1 MALTRLDNLISSKT
15 GKYLYVSPD
24 DFNAT
29 DEINNR
35 GNSPI
40 RPFRSIQRAFLEIS
54 RFSYQPGPD
63 NDRFDQFTVMVMP
76 GKHYVDNRPG
86 LATAEGIDEFA
97 FDQALNQWIDNSN
110 LDIGDPNNCLYK
122 FNNTE
127 GGAIIPRGSSI
138 IGYDLRRTSVH
149 PLFVPDPADR
159 LESRSA
165 IFNVTGGCYFWQFT
179 IRDGDLEP
187 ASPLYDNTDGIG
199 KVYYQNGDW
208 TAKAVPNFS
217 HHKLTVFE
225 YADKEELGLYYQK
238 VAKAFS
244 QYQPTIDDPGEF
256 GDRIQET
263 RIVGPLS
270 DIRSVETIKLTD
282 SSPAGTINV
291 EVTSK
296 VNHGYFK
303 NQFVAIENNGLDE
316 QLNGVF
322 TISEID
328 LVDQRKF
335 SYNIPGTVAALGT
348 SASLISGTTY
358 TTSNGLDSNAVV
370 KAEVDSVESASPYV
384 FNCSIRSTWGI
395 CGIWANGLK
404 ATGFKSMVIAQ
415 YTGVSL
421 QKDDRAFIRYDE
433 FTNTFNQA
441 SLADAFAT
449 VPYHTKGDAY
459 WKDDW
464 RNFHVRASDDAFIQ
478 CVSIFAVGFAD
489 HFLMESGG
497 DMSITNSNS
506 NFGNTSL
513 HAIGHKG
520 FAFTQ
525 DKGGYITDI
534 VPPQVV
540 DTTTGNIK
548 KNAYYTI
555 DIPATKNLN
564 SASDQTKIYL
574 GDDEAF
580 NPETRVA
587 ASIDGFRI
595 GARSDEKLYVKLI
608 PRSAGSS
615 NIFQSTL
622 SPNGF
627 KKFNATAT
635 ILNPT
640 GITINNKDLDAADLI
655 EANKE
660 FIAYEAYGYITNKYP
675 YLLDR
680 EGIDIV
686 KCRRDIGYL
695 LDATIQD
702 LRLGGNINTI
712 QAGESYYVGNN
723 LSYITSELTE
733 TLEGY
738 DYARDLAIAS
748 IRNFTYLRTGAE
760 TTAGTAIVDVGDTSG
775 LVQGM
780 TVADYDPTQF
790 TDNKLNAGATRPA
803 SPVIPDNTYVK
814 SVISSTEIELGQKA
828 TFSSKKVISD
838 RNGDARN
845 LLLSN
850 KLFIAAEAFDRM
862 VLDFP
867 SYTSPTGYGPQDC
880 RDDLVDIVE
889 AIAENTA
896 YGGNDEV
903 WDAAYHYDSGAVQYI
918 SQKKEETIRAIE
930 YARDMSVQIM
940 RNEKSFIFGSHGLTQ
955 TYDNTVTYEP
965 PEVVND
971 RNGDARNLILA
982 NKNLIAAES
991 VERMLVRSSTAEY
1004 TPTDA
1009 EYDPATGD
1017 LTLDI
1022 QSHGLTAASAITA
1035 SDASYNPETGWLT
1048 ITSNGHGLAAGSKVK
1063 IEDESLTLTCSMDGD
1078 ASTHV
1083 YPRSSDPISN
1093 KWVEV
1098 AEADTNTFSIDVGKS
1113 LLIGHDVTAAAY
1125 VPATGLLTA
1134 TIPGHQLSEG
1144 QNVRIEDGAFTFTC
1158 AQDNYGTQHVY
1169 PRSTDP
1175 AYQSS
1180 VKIVSDGSKHTV
1192 TGAGY
1197 NPDKGT
1203 MEFTLTNHG
1212 FENGD
1217 KIRIDDN
1224 ALVFTCAMDN
1234 NATEHSYPRK
1244 SDPISG
1250 KWVTITNK
1258 TNNTFEAH
1266 VGTTGAVTYDLTNA
1280 VYDPA
1285 SGELTVSVGGNH
1297 DIDVG
1302 ENIRF
1307 ADNALTFTCGMDGN
1321 SSNHT
1326 YPRTTDPA
1334 YNTGLEVIG
1343 VGGNYDISNANYNP
1357 STGVLEFTVANHG
1370 LTNGELIKIA
1380 NNSLT
1385 FTCGMDS
1392 NASEHKY
1399 PRATDPYSGDWLSV
1413 YDVAQNSF
1421 KVQIA
1426 DAGSN
1431 VEFTPTGA
1439 AYDPATGDLELT
1451 VGAHN
1456 LSVGDGIVMDDGA
1469 VSFTCTM
1476 DNNQVAQSYPRANLD
1491 KASGRSLPITSV
1503 DTGKFTI
1510 NVGTAGTNKDF
1521 TPTGATYNQ
1530 NNGEMVLTVG
1540 QHGLRVGTDIT
1551 LKDNSLTFTC
1561 DKDGGATQ
1569 HSYPRPGTDP
1579 YAGKSIAITAVGSS
1593 QHTATNVAYTP
1604 STGVMVVTV
1613 PSHGFSPG
1621 DYIQVADNS
1630 ITLTCELDGNVSQKT
1645 YPRTNFDSLSNRWV
1659 PILSASTD
1667 TLTINVGSS
1676 TDNSVHTFVSASA
1689 NGILKQ
1695 DGTLTINVG
1704 FDADPANRY
1713 AHTFVSA
1720 LTDAVEYK
1728 PQSAHTFVSA
1738 LTNSVKHLPQSAHT
1752 FKRATNYAISKRGG
1766 DITVNVGKS
1775 PIVEFTPTNA
1785 TYDPN
1790 TGLMELTIGSHSLT
1804 AGTSVKVDPNSLKF
1818 TCEMDGNYSV
1828 KSYPRATDPVN
1839 DTSIE
1844 ITAASAT
1851 TITINVGQSPIVS
1864 HNVDDGSYNPA
1875 TGEMTLKIGNHSLT
1889 VGESI
1894 KIDDAGVTF
1903 SCTYGNVP
1911 HTFITGAAGGVTADG
1926 STALTAASGTT
1937 YDPITGELV
1946 LEVGAHALNAASTHT
1961 VTDATYN
1968 AATGTMLVTIANH
1981 GFSNGDRVKFAEGS
1995 ISLNCAMDGN
2005 VSTKTYPRKSDPTF
2019 GKWLQISN
2027 VTTDSFSVDVGSSP
2041 LIQHTPTGA
2050 NYNPTTGIMELTIGA
2065 HSLTVGTAVKIAD
2078 NSLTFTCAE
2087 DNHQTTHTYPRTTD
2101 PFSDKSFAITDVTA
2115 TTISVQV
2122 LSTIPST
2129 NVTAHLFVS
2138 ATADCVTS
2146 GGNYA
2151 HTFVSATASGLKKA
2165 NSTITFDQDALT
2177 FTCDADNNATQHT
2190 YPRAG
2195 DPFRNETLGLD
2206 SVTGTTM
2213 TVFVGFSTGSQS
2225 AKSYPRSATETH
2237 TAAAG
2242 TTYDPTTGILSVTTA
2257 AHNIKNGDYVQFA
2270 TGAFTFTCMEDN
2282 NSTNHTYPRVTDPVS
2297 SKWLKVSNVTGTTF
2311 DVQVLDVIPSTNVT
2325 AHTFITGSN
2334 NGITSKVDRSYDQA
2348 IEITGVTADTITVNV
2363 GPSSKT
2369 TDVHTF
2375 VSALAGAVKSGG
2387 GYVHTFKSADAGALK
2402 TGGNYLH
2409 QFVSATSGALI
2420 SGGNYAHIFVSAVA
2434 NGLTRYDGTVTFDV
2448 GTSSNT
2454 TAHQFV
2460 SAIPNAITTGGNYA
2474 HTFISSNPNGIK
2486 KANDRIRIDYG
2497 ALNFTC
2503 DMDGHNSQH
2512 AYPRISDP
2520 AYQEDLPVLAAS
2532 TNQFTVNIGTT
2543 GQGNLDVSDATYN
2556 PSTGDMTVTVGS
2568 HDLEPGQD
2576 VRIIGNSIKFSCNAD
2591 NNATDHAY
2599 PRPTDPAGTSSLP
2612 VKSVGS
2618 SYHSST
2624 DASYNPSTGDL
2635 VLTVANH
2642 GFTNGDRIKI
2652 ADGSLTF
2659 TCDMD
2664 NHATEHAYPRLK
2676 DPSNGKWLVIS
2687 DATTNTFKVN
2697 VGQAGASQTYTPTAA
2712 TYTAATG
2719 QLVLTIPNHNIP
2731 VGKNITIAQDSL
2743 KFRCAMGGTSD
2754 IKTYPRSSDPIYSTG
2769 TIVTAA
2775 DATTVTVNVGA
2786 SPLVSHTPTDASF
2799 DPANGLMT
2807 LTIGSH
2813 NLTVGESV
2821 KIADAG
2827 VTFTCGQDNNATNHA
2842 YPRTTIESHTAT
2854 MAAYDPDTGIITVTV
2869 AGHGMR
2875 DGDWVKLAD
2884 DSLTFTCAQDS
2895 HATNHTYPR
2904 ASDPISN
2911 KWVKISNTQTNT
2923 FDIQVLDS
2931 APSTNTTDHT
2941 FVSAVAG
2948 GITQKKDKSYDSPVD
2963 ITAVTATTITLDVGK
2978 SSNTTVHAF
2987 VSATADAI
2995 TSGGNYGHTFVSA
3008 DYGAV
3013 TADITENVFTPT
3025 GANYD
3030 PATGDLTLTIGSHSL
3045 AVGDGITID
3054 DNSLTFKC
3062 QMDEEQS
3069 NKLYPRPAS
3078 KGLTA
3083 TTGTTYNPTTGIV
3096 SITTTANHGLKTGD
3110 FVKIA
3115 DGALTFSCGF
3125 NGATGTAAEKS
3136 YPRPSDP
3143 VSGTWIKVTET
3154 GVDSFEFQ
3162 CLEALPS
3169 TNTDTHAFI
3178 SGVADGITRQTA
3190 SDRVS
3195 GRSVDIIA
3203 RTANTITVNVGN
3215 AGDNQTWTPSAA
3227 DYNSTTGDLILTI
3240 GQHGLREGAGIIL
3253 KDNSLTFT
3261 CSKDNHTSN
3270 HSYPRPGIDPYAG
3283 EKSITIN
3290 SVGASMH
3297 SVSGAEYTPE
3307 TGVLKLTVNN
3317 HGFSNG
3323 DYIKLDDESLTL
3335 TCDLDGNVNQKKY
3348 PRAGFD
3354 PVSSRWLKIAEK
3366 TTNTFEVNV
3375 GISQDKSVHSFVSA
3389 VANGLHR
3396 QNGTVTVNIGASQ
3409 LTNYTPT
3416 AASYNAITGDMT
3428 LTIGVHDLQNG
3439 EKIKIAPD
3447 SLTFQ
3452 CAKDA
3457 NATNHTYPRVTDPAY
3472 NSDIEIKDATTTT
3485 ITVNVGAA
3493 AANDQYDHTFV
3504 NATANAIIYNQ
3515 RYTHTFVN
3523 SVANA
3528 VHFEP
3533 ASPHTFVSATANSIR
3548 HYPTANHTFVRSVAG
3563 NVQKETGT
3571 FTVNVG
3577 VATLSNQY
3585 PHQFKSA
3592 SAGAIQ
3598 TGGSYFHKFVSA
3610 VNNSIHKVF
3619 TVAGNQQYHNQ
3630 DCIDDVVDLLEAV
3643 ADNIAYGGN
3652 DKTWDA
3658 AYSYKTG
3665 AHVAGEE
3672 DETNYVFE
3680 QAREM
3685 AAQALRNQKI
3695 LVTGHHGLP
3704 QVFDKSITF
3713 NEVNPAP
3720 SNKFADARNLVVA
3733 NKLLIADEAY
3743 ERMLVQ
3749 HPGFVPPTGNQQDC
3763 KDDIVDFVEEVSYN
3777 LAYGGN
3783 DRVWEMTDLYVQGM
3797 VQEVAGEEAQTTQAL
3812 NHARDLMIQIA
3823 RNENIVT
3830 LGSHGRTQVRDT
3842 TITGEVAPHVSS
3854 RHADAKNLILAN
3866 VEFAAEVALGRM
3878 IAQFPSYS
3886 WQAGYSSTDCL
3897 DDLKDV
3903 VKVVAHNTGYGGNHR
3918 VWDAAN
3924 LYVAGAHA
3932 AGSESETIF
3941 AFNAVRDI
3949 IKEIATNVEV
3959 TVGGHTSLTQTRDLT
3974 ITNGVINGDCNV
3986 VLSAIDTLVAILTGT
4001 ISDSTS
4007 LQGITRTDSVGP
4019 CEDMRS
4025 AVGVLTKIVT
4035 DAITDPSTLSGKK
4048 HTVTTSTY
4056 DPTTGWLTLDIGAH
4070 SYTNGTSVHIV
4081 DNSLTFT
4088 CERDNNATNHT
4099 YPRSTDP
4106 ASNNDP
4112 TITGTT
4118 ATTITVN
4125 VGISSDISTHTFVS
4139 ASEKIVIGGVTR
4151 TPSVGSCEDVRST
4164 LNSLFKIVI
4173 DTVETPT
4180 SLDGV
4185 TRTISNGACQ
4195 QVASTI
4201 TTLYQIITGTIN
4213 SASYLDS
4220 VERNPVPLGLEF
4232 GPSINANATS
4242 TNSYLHFEFADAVY
4256 TTLTRT
4262 VDNTITQNTT
4272 YPQCVDQ
4279 ANAIRQYFA
4288 NISTIIQTGLG
4299 SVPRS
4304 QPSQLTTSLSSR
4316 ATVFTLTQGVGAN
4329 PHDLETGTPIRLVPR
4344 PRYDTQTNSYV
4355 DVDKRFVRLPNGF
4368 ATNQEYYVIAPA
4380 RNTQPENY
4388 SANAVFN
4395 GSDQTKIMLA
4405 SSKENAAA
4413 GIYLHSSEVEDIHPD
4428 IEIDIYQFV
4437 LDDNYDLHQ
4446 YGCVLDG
4453 VSNTNIRTDVPHIFD
4468 VPFSNIT
4475 GHTVFFRERE
4485 GGSLPLVGAAY
4496 ASDTTVA
4503 DSQGRLLGNRYF
4515 FARYQTEKVFTIHKT
4530 KSDAEQGVNPI
4541 TYQPGTYDFNVFANK
4556 RQSPMRFDPTFVNP
4570 NTNPVIYGKWYLQ
4583 VENSNGTDQII
4594 KRLREYADGIDKTN
4608 DSWFERI
4615 KDERPANDRLY
4626 RLRYVIPQYLQSVRD
4641 PLNGFT
4647 IKTRTDETRRI
4658 VPQKISLKPVSG
4670 GTTKARFSN
4679 PVQSN
4684 EYIGYTKQEFISNS
4698 LNDEIAYDPY
4708 KKDVVGNTQF
4718 KKVITTQNYISMTIQ
4733 SGRYVQTGGLT
4744 DYLELTVFEHGVTNP
4759 ALLNTKFNTIKITA
4773 PQGGSFTANKTQSV
4787 EGNKVE
4793 WAGNSS
4799 GYGYLHAIMNVPGTT
4814 TWHMILKDVVG
4825 KIDYDAIDNTRFSQ
4839 GTAFADLLADAD
4851 MGKSLVLKDLI
4862 KKEYPEFYYRQ
4873 NGAGVYTITPG
4884 DIIEDDAS
4892 IQYYVES
4899 VEDVGQIDDT
4909 FYVFN
4914 TQEIQKRIYG
4924 QQDGIYYLTAV
4935 RGNISPLPQGA
4946 GNLGNFRNFKFSQ
4959 PISSL
4964 YPLNYKNDPLW
4975 YQQLDAT
4982 LVDPPQTYS
4991 AADNYVHGL
5000 VRVNDFKGS
5009 LTQESVI
5016 DLVKNNAFGDNT
5028 YTQVSSS
5035 IDNRIKAQKGNA
5047 ASGSEDRL
5055 IPISGDSTVVADQ
5068 RYYVEL
5074 RRPSIARAG
5083 NHTFEYLGF
5092 GPGNYSTGLPQRQEV
5107 VLTEIQDFYAQSKKQ
5122 DGGLVFYT
5130 GLNSNGDLYIGNR
5143 KIDAITGEE
5152 VFLESATLVDSD
5164 DDDESLGNLVTTFDT
5179 PVTFNEYITV
5189 NGGEA
5194 QDKRSTFNSPVLI
5207 NVLGTVRNNPALVI
5221 SSFVDP
5227 AIDDGS
5233 LDRSAFVRNVETG
5246 GDVVIARNKISAAI
5260 FQFNSRRDGQGY
5272 KILTHITGAT
5282 PSNITPDQTGA
5293 FNVSQ
5298 IVSYGNAG
5306 APDSGDML
5314 LKGGSIGKSGSL
5326 GWIYSN
5332 YYTTIG
5338 NAVPESLAF
5347 NNTNVITLTW
5357 ATLTNQQLGI
5367 TSASELRFSGFSD
5380 PDFNGTWQ
5388 VISNG
5393 FNPAANTLQ
5402 FAIGAT
5408 KNTVNN
5414 QNPRMWSDEVVANAN
5429 ITIEYSNSNWKE
5441 WGVIGAEAIRTETDA
5456 IGDYKLGINTVG
5468 RSDKASYSE
5477 NFVDAKTNPRAN
5489 LDVVGTAFISGKKIT
5504 DYASHATDA
5513 TRTYQDRT
5521 DAFMVGGDSSSP
5533 TDESTFRV
5541 STANGGRVGVNVT
5554 DAELDRAL
5562 VVDGE
5567 SRFTGDARF
5576 EEDIEINGGGGANTA
5591 QIRTSITTGK
5601 VQFFPNA
5608 GGTPFT
5614 GEVEIAPLGTT
5625 IKIADATPSD
5635 QFIKIGNFSFHS
5647 NIDIGFTPTMST
5659 NISKVQIGGAYENNE
5674 SLSYTLIGTKSF
5686 KTKGDFQLGTVR
5698 GLLDTVKLTSTA
5710 GTVEFFAGNSATS
5723 KLDFA
5728 TNASDI
5734 TIAGKGGKTTV
5745 RNNLVV
5751 DSTARFN
5758 SDITLCGGF
5767 ASYSFTAYRAQ
5778 QGSTAFA
5785 HASGDLGNNIFN
5797 SNVDLIE
5804 VKRLVNTDEN
5814 YNAID
5819 TAGTGDWGGSV
5830 FQNPITQIAGTVE
5843 PLTLTGLSGDQYYL
5857 PLKNRPYDSNGV
5869 QYISEQDILLID
5881 TDDSGGT
5888 KHPEFVK
5895 VISLPRINVAPY
5907 WIVVERLPF
5916 GTFTATRSDH
5926 SDTTAIYKC
5935 TVQYNATW
5943 TTTTI
5948 DDAGTE
5954 DNVYLAQFGGNIELG
5969 DYIIIDRKDTTNPAN
5984 GIFDQGEV
5992 FKVKTLLS
6000 QVAKKLSIKNG
6011 CDTAQEETVFE
6022 VDSTTGDIV
6031 AGSGGTTIIKGTFNL
6046 QGSCSTPY
6054 TNSTTNKK
6062 LSITNGSAIKTF
6074 EVDTCTGDTTIGNH
6088 HGTVFMLAEQY
6099 GTSPAAYTKGVDE
6112 VHVYRHNPMSEI
6124 SGGPLST
6131 LAAAVVT
6138 ATSNIEIQ
6146 GNLTSFTKGDL
6157 VALYTAASIEII
6169 QITDDP
6175 YTGTGGELIL
6185 PTASNAEYS
6194 NGGRGMEGTSAQAFS
6209 IGTNLVKLDKYDR
6222 TTTLLHDVPALQA
6235 DRATALKARDP
6246 NTSDIRLEISLADA
6260 DLIAPKLDYVT
6271 LVRIGSEFFLPDSVD
6286 GTLDAFYAIKMPKQI
6301 REPNVIGTTP
6311 VKLFGGGST
6320 TINQDLEVISGAVR
6334 MYGSD
6339 GKTLVMSIAND
6350 DGHSGDGSLE
6360 DPKTDTAGLTLKGAA
6375 AFYGDL
6381 KIYYDNCQMHG
6392 VCSTETSF
6400 RVTNREGN
6408 VLMGETF
6415 YQAGKVLSVESA
6427 IDPIFHIDNL
6437 GAAGAGGTEGP
6448 KDFKIYQNN
6457 AIDSFGIEKYWTAG
6471 GGRRHTYVAFDP
6483 GTGIGQQQ
6491 DNALQVN
6498 QNYMINAASGAN
6510 MVLYLPDNAQTGDM
6524 IRFIE
6529 LSGNLTY
6536 NTSLILRA
6544 KKANNVSVAIQ
6555 GDTTGSRIAS
6565 GSGQTLS
6572 TAWDSGELI
6581 IQTRNASFGLVYAG
6595 TVDVEGSA
6603 SAQTIPPALRGWWLI
6618 EL

>member
-86 LATAEGIDEFA
+86 LATADGIDAFQ
-97 FDQALNQWIDNSN
+97 FDQALNEWIDNSN

-159 LESRSA
+159 LEPRSA

-348 SASLISGTTY
+348 STSLISGTTY

-433 FTNTFNQA
+433 YSNTFNQA

-520 FAFTQ
+520 FAFAQ

-574 GDDEAF
+574 GDDEGY

-615 NIFQSTL
+615 NIFSATL

-627 KKFNATAT
+627 KKFNATAS

-660 FIAYEAYGYITNKYP
+660 FIAYEAYGFITNKYP
-675 YLLDR
+675 YLLDK
-680 EGIDIV
+680 EGITIT

-695 LDATIQD
+695 LDAAIQD

-712 QAGESYYVGNN
+712 QAAESYYVGNN
-723 LSYITSELTE
+723 LSYITGELTE

-738 DYARDLAIAS
+738 NYAKDLAIAS
-748 IRNFTYLRTGAE
+748 IRNWTYLRTGGE
-760 TTAGTAIVDVGDTSG
+760 TTAGSAIVDIGDTSG
-775 LVQGM
+775 VVQGM
-780 TVADYDPTQF
+780 TIADYDPSQF
-790 TDNKLNAGATRPA
+790 TDNKLNVGATRPA
-803 SPVIPDNTYVK
+803 SPVIPDNTFVK
-814 SVISSTEIELGQKA
+814 RVVSSTEIELGQKA
-828 TFSSKKVISD
+828 TFSTKKVLSD

-867 SYTSPTGYGPQDC
+867 TYTSPTGYGPQDC

-930 YARDMSVQIM
+930 YARDMSIQIM

-982 NKNLIAAES
+982 NKQLIAAES
-991 VERMLVRSSTAEY
+991 VERMLIRSSTAEY

-1022 QSHGLTAASAITA
+1022 ASHGLLGPTSITA
-1035 SDASYNPETGWLT
+1035 SDATYNPETGWLT
-1048 ITSNGHGLAAGSKVK
+1048 VTSNSHGLAAGSKIK
-1063 IEDESLTLTCSMDGD
+1063 IEDDSLTLTCSMDGN
-1078 ASTHV
+1078 ATTHS
-1083 YPRSSDPISN
+1083 YPRSTDPISD
-1093 KWVEV
+1093 KWIDVV
-1098 AEADTNTFSIDVGKS
+1098 EADTNTFSVDVGKS
-1113 LLIGHDVTAAAY
+1113 LLIGHDVTGATFA
-1125 VPATGLLTA
+1125 PASGLLTV
-1134 TIPGHQLSEG
+1134 TIPDHNLREG
-1144 QNVRIEDGAFTFTC
+1144 QNVRVSDSAFTFTC
-1158 AQDNYGTQHVY
+1158 AQDNHATQHVY

-1203 MEFTLTNHG
+1203 IEFTLASHG
-1212 FENGD
+1212 FSDGD
-1217 KIRIDDN
+1217 KIRLDDDS
-1224 ALVFTCAMDN
+1224 LVFTCAMDS

-1250 KWVTITNK
+1250 KWITITN
-1258 TNNTFEAH
+1258 TSTNTFEAH
-1266 VGTTGAVTYDLTNA
+1266 VGTTPSVAYDLTNA
-1280 VYDPA
+1280 NYDPV
-1285 SGELTVSVGGNH
+1285 SGQLTVSIDGNH

-1302 ENIRF
+1302 ESIRF
-1307 ADNALTFTCGMDGN
+1307 ADDSLTFTCGMDGN
-1321 SSNHT
+1321 GSNKT
-1326 YPRTTDPA
+1326 YPRTSDPA

-1343 VGGNYDISNANYNP
+1343 VGGDFDISNVNYNP
-1357 STGVLEFTVANHG
+1357 STGVLDITVPNHG
-1370 LTNGELIKIA
+1370 LSNGELIKIA
-1380 NNSLT
+1380 KESLT
-1385 FTCGMDS
+1385 FTCGMDN
-1392 NASEHKY
+1392 NATEHVY
-1399 PRATDPYSGDWLSV
+1399 PRATDPYFGDWLSV
-1413 YDVAQNSF
+1413 YDVATNSF

-1426 DAGSN
+1426 DAGPN
-1431 VEFTPTGA
+1431 VEFSPTDA
-1439 AYDPATGDLELT
+1439 SYNPATGDLELT

-1456 LSVGDGIVMDDGA
+1456 MSVGDGIVMDDGA
-1469 VSFTCTM
+1469 LSFTCTM
-1476 DNNQVAQSYPRANLD
+1476 DGNQVAQSYPRANLD
-1491 KASGRSLPITSV
+1491 KASGRSLPITAV

-1510 NVGTAGTNKDF
+1510 NVGSAGVNKDF
-1521 TPTGATYNQ
+1521 TPTNAIYNE
-1530 NNGEMVLTVG
+1530 NNGDMVLTLG
-1540 QHGLRVGTDIT
+1540 QHGLRVGTDIV

-1579 YAGKSIAITAVGSS
+1579 YAGKSIAVTAVGST
-1593 QHTATNVAYTP
+1593 QHTATDIAYTP
-1604 STGVMVVTV
+1604 SSGVMVVTV
-1613 PSHGFSPG
+1613 ASHGFSPG

-1659 PILSASTD
+1659 EILSATTD
-1667 TLTINVGSS
+1667 TFTINVGSS

-1752 FKRATNYAISKRGG
+1752 FKRAKNYAISKRGG

-1775 PIVEFTPTNA
+1775 PIVEFTPTGAN
-1785 TYDPN
+1785 YDPN

-1804 AGTSVKVDPNSLKF
+1804 AGTSIKLKP
-1818 TCEMDGNYSV
+1818 D
-1828 KSYPRATDPVN
+1828 
-1839 DTSIE
+1839 
-1844 ITAASAT
+1844 
-1851 TITINVGQSPIVS
+1851 
-1864 HNVDDGSYNPA
+1864 
-1875 TGEMTLKIGNHSLT
+1875 
-1889 VGESI
+1889 
-1894 KIDDAGVTF
+1894 
-1903 SCTYGNVP
+1903 
-1911 HTFITGAAGGVTADG
+1911 
-1926 STALTAASGTT
+1926 
-1937 YDPITGELV
+1937 
-1946 LEVGAHALNAASTHT
+1946 
-1961 VTDATYN
+1961 
-1968 AATGTMLVTIANH
+1968 
-1981 GFSNGDRVKFAEGS
+1981 
-1995 ISLNCAMDGN
+1995 
-2005 VSTKTYPRKSDPTF
+2005 
-2019 GKWLQISN
+2019 
-2027 VTTDSFSVDVGSSP
+2027 
-2041 LIQHTPTGA
+2041 
-2050 NYNPTTGIMELTIGA
+2050 
-2065 HSLTVGTAVKIAD
+2065 
-2078 NSLTFTCAE
+2078 SLTFTCAE
-2087 DNHQTTHTYPRTTD
+2087 DGNATQHTYPRSTD
-2101 PFSDKSFAITDVTA
+2101 PFYDTAIEITAATA
-2115 TTISVQV
+2115 TTITVQV
-2122 LSTIPST
+2122 LASQPST
-2129 NVTAHLFVS
+2129 N
-2138 ATADCVTS
+2138 AT
-2146 GGNYA
+2146 A
-2151 HTFVSATASGLKKA
+2151 HTFVSATA
-2165 NSTITFDQDALT
+2165 
-2177 FTCDADNNATQHT
+2177 
-2190 YPRAG
+2190 
-2195 DPFRNETLGLD
+2195 
-2206 SVTGTTM
+2206 
-2213 TVFVGFSTGSQS
+2213 
-2225 AKSYPRSATETH
+2225 
-2237 TAAAG
+2237 
-2242 TTYDPTTGILSVTTA
+2242 
-2257 AHNIKNGDYVQFA
+2257 
-2270 TGAFTFTCMEDN
+2270 
-2282 NSTNHTYPRVTDPVS
+2282 
-2297 SKWLKVSNVTGTTF
+2297 
-2311 DVQVLDVIPSTNVT
+2311 
-2325 AHTFITGSN
+2325 
-2334 NGITSKVDRSYDQA
+2334 
-2348 IEITGVTADTITVNV
+2348 
-2363 GPSSKT
+2363 
-2369 TDVHTF
+2369 
-2375 VSALAGAVKSGG
+2375 GAVE
-2387 GYVHTFKSADAGALK
+2387 

-2409 QFVSATSGALI
+2409 TFVSATAGALI
-2420 SGGNYAHIFVSAVA
+2420 TGGNYAHIFVSAVTD
-2434 NGLTRYDGTVTFDV
+2434 GLTRYNDTVTLDV

-2454 TAHQFV
+2454 TAHTFI
-2460 SAIPNAITTGGNYA
+2460 SAIPDAITTGGNYT
-2474 HTFISSNPNGIK
+2474 HSFIDANPNGIK
-2486 KANDRIRIDYG
+2486 KANDRVRIDYG
-2497 ALNFTC
+2497 ALTFTC
-2503 DMDGHNSQH
+2503 DMDNHGSPH
-2512 AYPRISDP
+2512 AYPRVSDP
-2520 AYQEDLPVLAAS
+2520 AYQEDLPVLASS
-2532 TNQFTVNIGTT
+2532 TNQITVNIGKTS
-2543 GQGNLDVSDATYN
+2543 QGNLDVRDADYN
-2556 PSTGDMTVTVGS
+2556 PATGDLVLTVGQ
-2568 HDLEPGQD
+2568 HHLEPGQD
-2576 VRIIGNSIKFSCNAD
+2576 VKIIGNSIKFTCNKD
-2591 NNATDHAY
+2591 NNATEHAY
-2599 PRPTDPAGTSSLP
+2599 PRPTDPAGTSSLV
-2612 VKSVGS
+2612 VKDVGS
-2618 SYHSST
+2618 TYHSST
-2624 DASYNPSTGDL
+2624 DASYDPATGDL
-2635 VLTVANH
+2635 TLVVANH
-2642 GFTNGDRIKI
+2642 GFADGDRIKI

-2664 NHATEHAYPRLK
+2664 NNATEHAYPRLK
-2676 DPSNGKWLVIS
+2676 DPSNGKWLYVDVLTS
-2687 DATTNTFKVN
+2687 DTIKVN
-2697 VGQAGASQTYTPTAA
+2697 VGQAGASQSYTPTGVD
-2712 TYTAATG
+2712 YQPATG
-2719 QLVLTIPNHNIP
+2719 NLILTIPNHNIP
-2731 VGKNITIAQDSL
+2731 VGKNITIAKNSL
-2743 KFRCAMGGTSD
+2743 KLRCTMGDTSE
-2754 IKTYPRSSDPIYSTG
+2754 IKTYPRATDPIFDTG
-2769 TIVTAA
+2769 TGA
-2775 DATTVTVNVGA
+2775 TVTSVSGDEVVINVGA
-2786 SPLVSHTPTDASF
+2786 SPLVTHTPTGASY
-2799 DPANGLMT
+2799 DPLTGLMT
-2807 LTIGSH
+2807 LIIGSH
-2813 NLTVGESV
+2813 TLEVGESV
-2821 KIADAG
+2821 KLSDGA
-2827 VTFTCGQDNNATNHA
+2827 VTFTCAQDNNATNHA
-2842 YPRTTIESHTAT
+2842 YPRTTIDSHNISDASYNPT
-2854 MAAYDPDTGIITVTV
+2854 TGVLTLTDS
-2869 AGHGMR
+2869 GHGIKQ
-2875 DGDWVKLAD
+2875 GDWVKVAD
-2884 DSLTFTCAQDS
+2884 NSLTFTCAQDS
-2895 HATNHTYPR
+2895 NATNHTYPR
-2904 ASDPISN
+2904 SSDPISN
-2911 KWVKISNTQTNT
+2911 KWVKVLDVTTDT
-2923 FDIQVLDS
+2923 FDILVLDF
-2931 APSTNTTDHT
+2931 APSTNTTTHA
-2941 FVSAVAG
+2941 FVSATAG
-2948 GITQKKDKSYDSPVD
+2948 AVTQKRDKSYDSPVN
-2963 ITAVTATTITLDVGK
+2963 ITAVAADSITLDVGK
-2978 SSNTTVHAF
+2978 SSDTTVHAF
-2987 VSATADAI
+2987 VSALADSV
-2995 TSGGNYGHTFVSA
+2995 TSGGNYTHTFISA

-3013 TADITENVFTPT
+3013 IADITENKFTPT

-3030 PATGDLTLTIGSHSL
+3030 AASGDLTLTIGSHNL
-3045 AVGDGITID
+3045 AIGDGITID

-3069 NKLYPRPAS
+3069 NKVYPRP
-3078 KGLTA
+3078 
-3083 TTGTTYNPTTGIV
+3083 
-3096 SITTTANHGLKTGD
+3096 NHD
-3110 FVKIA
+3110 FV
-3115 DGALTFSCGF
+3115 S
-3125 NGATGTAAEKS
+3125 S
-3136 YPRPSDP
+3136 
-3143 VSGTWIKVTET
+3143 
-3154 GVDSFEFQ
+3154 
-3162 CLEALPS
+3162 
-3169 TNTDTHAFI
+3169 
-3178 SGVADGITRQTA
+3178 
-3190 SDRVS
+3190 
-3195 GRSVDIIA
+3195 RSVKILG
-3203 RTANTITVNVGN
+3203 RTSNTITVNVGG
-3215 AGDNQTWTPSAA
+3215 AGDNETWTPSAA
-3227 DYNSTTGDLILTI
+3227 DYNSTTGDMILTI
-3240 GQHGLREGAGIIL
+3240 GQHGLREGAGIVL

-3261 CSKDNHTSN
+3261 CSKDNNTSN
-3270 HSYPRPGIDPYAG
+3270 HSYPRPGIDPYSG
-3283 EKSITIN
+3283 DKSITITN
-3290 SVGASMH
+3290 VGATLH
-3297 SVSGAEYTPE
+3297 SAAGAGYIPE
-3307 TGVLKLTVNN
+3307 TGVLSVTVNN
-3317 HGFSNG
+3317 HGFTEG
-3323 DYIKLDDESLTL
+3323 DYIQIVDGSLVM
-3335 TCDLDGNVNQKKY
+3335 TCDLDGNVSSKTY
-3348 PRAGFD
+3348 PRQGFD
-3354 PVSSRWLKIAEK
+3354 YPSGRWLKIQNV
-3366 TTNTFEVNV
+3366 TTNAFDVNV
-3375 GISQDKSVHSFVSA
+3375 GISSDTTNHTFVSA
-3389 VANGLHR
+3389 VSNGIKR
-3396 QNGTVTVNIGASQ
+3396 QNGTITVNIGASPV
-3409 LTNYTPT
+3409 TNYTPT
-3416 AASYNAITGDMT
+3416 SASYNASSGD
-3428 LTIGVHDLQNG
+3428 LVLEIGVHDLQNG
-3439 EKIKIAPD
+3439 EKIRLATD
-3447 SLTFQ
+3447 SLTFT
-3452 CAKDA
+3452 CTKDS

-3472 NSDIEIKDATTTT
+3472 NTDLVIKDATTTT
-3485 ITVNVGAA
+3485 ITIDVGIGAIA
-3493 AANDQYDHTFV
+3493 DQYDHTFV
-3504 NATANAIIYNQ
+3504 SATTDAVIYDQ
-3515 RYTHTFVN
+3515 RYTHTFV
-3523 SVANA
+3523 SSTTNA

-3533 ASPHTFVSATANSIR
+3533 QSPHTFVSAVADSIK
-3548 HYPTANHTFVRSVAG
+3548 HYPTANHTFVRSSS
-3563 NVQKETGT
+3563 NNIEKESGT

-3577 VATLSNQY
+3577 ASAANDQY
-3585 PHQFKSA
+3585 PHLFTTA
-3592 SAGAIQ
+3592 SAGAVQ
-3598 TGGSYFHKFVSA
+3598 TGGAYFHKFVSA
-3610 VNNSIHKVF
+3610 VTDSVHKVF
-3619 TVAGNQQYHNQ
+3619 TIAGNQQYHNQ
-3630 DCIDDVVDLLEAV
+3630 DCIDDVVDLLEAIG
-3643 ADNIAYGGN
+3643 DNLAYGGN

-3672 DETNYVFE
+3672 TETNYVFE

-3685 AAQALRNQKI
+3685 SAQALRNQKI
-3695 LVTGHHGLP
+3695 LVTGDHGLH
-3704 QVFDKSITF
+3704 QVFDKSITYDEPTPPIDRF
-3713 NEVNPAP
+3713 G
-3720 SNKFADARNLVVA
+3720 DARNLVVA
-3733 NKLLIADEAY
+3733 NKLLIGDEAY
-3743 ERMLVQ
+3743 ARMLVQ
-3749 HPGFVPPTGNQQDC
+3749 HPGFVPPTGNPQDC
-3763 KDDIVDFVEEVSYN
+3763 KDDIIDFVEEVSYN

-3783 DRVWEMTDLYVQGM
+3783 DRVWEMTDLYVQGAH
-3797 VQEVAGEEAQTTQAL
+3797 VAGEETQTVEAL

-3823 RNENIVT
+3823 RNEDIVT
-3830 LGSHGRTQVRDT
+3830 LGSHGRTQVKDT
-3842 TITGEVAPHVSS
+3842 SITVNTAAHVSN
-3854 RHADAKNLILAN
+3854 RHADAKDLILAN
-3866 VEFAAEVALGRM
+3866 VDFAAEIALGRM
-3878 IAQFPSYS
+3878 IAQYPSYS
-3886 WQAGYSSTDCL
+3886 WQSGYSSADCL

-3932 AGSESETIF
+3932 AGSEAETAF

-3949 IKEIATNVEV
+3949 IKEVATNVDV
-3959 TVGGHTSLTQTRDLT
+3959 TVGGHTSLAQVKDTT
-3974 ITNGVINGDCNV
+3974 ITDGVSNGDCAV

-4001 ISDSTS
+4001 IANPAS
-4007 LQGITRTDSVGP
+4007 LQSVTRTDSNGP

-4035 DAITDPSTLSGKK
+4035 DALA
-4048 HTVTTSTY
+4048 
-4056 DPTTGWLTLDIGAH
+4056 DPTTLE
-4070 SYTNGTSVHIV
+4070 SVV
-4081 DNSLTFT
+4081 K
-4088 CERDNNATNHT
+4088 
-4099 YPRSTDP
+4099 
-4106 ASNNDP
+4106 
-4112 TITGTT
+4112 T
-4118 ATTITVN
+4118 A
-4125 VGISSDISTHTFVS
+4125 
-4139 ASEKIVIGGVTR
+4139 
-4151 TPSVGSCEDVRST
+4151 SVGSCEDVRST

-4173 DTVETPT
+4173 DTVQTPT
-4180 SLDGV
+4180 TLDSV

-4195 QVASTI
+4195 EVASTI

-4213 SASYLDS
+4213 STSYLDS
-4220 VERNPVPLGLEF
+4220 IERNPVPLGLEF

-4242 TNSYLHFEFADAVY
+4242 TNSYLYFDFVVGVY
-4256 TTLTRT
+4256 TDLTRT
-4262 VDNTITQNTT
+4262 VDDTITQHTT

-4279 ANAIRQYFA
+4279 ANAIRQYFS
-4288 NISTIIQTGLG
+4288 NITTVIQTGLG
-4299 SVPRS
+4299 SVPR
-4304 QPSQLTTSLSSR
+4304 QEPSQLSTALSSR
-4316 ATVFTLTQGVGAN
+4316 ATIWTLSVGNVAN

-4344 PRYDTQTNSYV
+4344 PRYDTNTNSYV

-4368 ATNQEYYVIAPA
+4368 ETNREYYVIAPA
-4380 RNTQPENY
+4380 RTTQPENY
-4388 SANAVFN
+4388 GVSSTFN
-4395 GSDQTKIMLA
+4395 GTDQTKIMLA

-4413 GIYLHSSEVEDIHPD
+4413 GIYLHSAEVEDIHPD
-4428 IEIDIYQFV
+4428 VEIDLYQFV

-4468 VPFSNIT
+4468 VPFSNT
-4475 GHTVFFRERE
+4475 PGHTVFFRKRE

-4503 DSQGRLLGNRYF
+4503 DANGRLLNNKYF

-4541 TYQPGTYDFNVFANK
+4541 TYQPGIYDFNVFANK
-4556 RQSPMRFDPTFVNP
+4556 RESPMMFDPTYVNP
-4570 NTNPVIYGKWYLQ
+4570 NTTPIIYGKWYIQ
-4583 VENSNGTDQII
+4583 VENDNGTDQII

-4626 RLRYVIPQYLQSVRD
+4626 RLRYVVPQYLKSVRD

-4647 IKTRTDETRRI
+4647 IKTRTDETRRL
-4658 VPQKISLKPVSG
+4658 VPQKLVLKPVSG
-4670 GTTKARFSN
+4670 NVTKARFSN

-4684 EYIGYTKQEFISNS
+4684 EYIGYTKADFINFS
-4698 LNDEIAYDPY
+4698 LNDEVAYDPY
-4708 KKDVVGNTQF
+4708 KKDLVANTQF
-4718 KKVITTQNYISMTIQ
+4718 AKVVTTQNYISMTIQ
-4733 SGRYVQTGGLT
+4733 SGRYITQGSD
-4744 DYLELTVFEHGVTNP
+4744 DYLELTVFEQGVTNP
-4759 ALLNTKFNTIKITA
+4759 ALTNTKFTTVKITA
-4773 PQGGSFTANKTQSV
+4773 PQGGSFVANKTQSV
-4787 EGNKVE
+4787 VGNRID
-4793 WAGNSS
+4793 WAGNST
-4799 GYGYLHAIMNVPGTT
+4799 GYGYLHAIMQVPGTA
-4814 TWHMILKDVVG
+4814 TWHMILKDTVG
-4825 KIDYDAIDNTRFSQ
+4825 KIDYDSIDNIRFSQ
-4839 GTAFADLLADAD
+4839 GTAFADLLADPD
-4851 MGKSLVLKDLI
+4851 FGKSLVLKDLI
-4862 KKEYPEFYYRQ
+4862 KKGYPEFYYRQ

-4899 VEDVGQIDDT
+4899 VEDVGQIDDN
-4909 FYVFN
+4909 FYIFN

-4959 PISSL
+4959 PISKL

-5016 DLVKNNAFGDNT
+5016 DLVNNNAFGTNT

-5035 IDNRIKAQKGNA
+5035 VDNRIRAQKGNA

-5055 IPISGDSTVVADQ
+5055 IPIVGDSTVLTDQ

-5092 GPGNYSTGLPQRQEV
+5092 GPGNYSTGLPARQEV

-5152 VFLESATLVDSD
+5152 VFLESASLVDSD

-5194 QDKRSTFNSPVLI
+5194 QDKRSTFNSPVLV
-5207 NVLGTVRNNPALVI
+5207 NVLGTVRNSPALVI

-5246 GDVVIARNKISAAI
+5246 GDIVIARNKISAAI
-5260 FQFNSRRDGQGY
+5260 FQFNSRRDGQAY
-5272 KILTHITGAT
+5272 KIQTHVVGAV

-5293 FNVSQ
+5293 FNASQ
-5298 IVSYGNAG
+5298 IVQYGNAG
-5306 APDSGDML
+5306 TPLSGDFL
-5314 LKGGSIGKSGSL
+5314 LKGESIGKTGSL

-5332 YYTTIG
+5332 YYTLIG
-5338 NAVPESLAF
+5338 NAVPESFAF
-5347 NNTNVITLTW
+5347 NNTNIITIKWTS
-5357 ATLTNQQLGI
+5357 LTNQQLGI
-5367 TSASELRFSGFSD
+5367 TSSSEIKISGFTDS
-5380 PDFNGTWQ
+5380 DFNGTWQ

-5393 FNPAANTLQ
+5393 FNPAADSLQ
-5402 FAIGAT
+5402 IAIGST

-5414 QNPRMWSDEVVANAN
+5414 QNPRMWSDEVAANSN
-5429 ITIEYSNSNWKE
+5429 VSIEYSNSNWKE
-5441 WGVIGAEAIRTETDA
+5441 WGVIGAEALRTETDA

-5468 RSDKASYSE
+5468 RSDKASFE
-5477 NFVDAKTNPRAN
+5477 TNFVDAKTTPRAN

-5504 DYASHATDA
+5504 DYASHNTDA

-5521 DAFMVGGDSSSP
+5521 DAFMVGGDSASP
-5533 TDESTFRV
+5533 TDEATLRV

-5562 VVDGE
+5562 VVDGT
-5567 SRFTGDARF
+5567 SRFTDDAKF

-5591 QIRTSITTGK
+5591 QVRTTITTGTIE
-5601 VQFFPNA
+5601 FFPSLFVGTLDFAPTA
-5608 GGTPFT
+5608 GTVHVANDST
-5614 GEVEIAPLGTT
+5614 A
-5625 IKIADATPSD
+5625 D
-5635 QFIKIGNFSFHS
+5635 QFIRVGNASLHS
-5647 NIDIGFTPTMST
+5647 NIWIGATPDTST
-5659 NISKVQIGGAYENNE
+5659 NISKIEIGGAYNNNE
-5674 SLSYTLIGTKSF
+5674 SLSFTLIGTKSF
-5686 KTKGDFQLGTVR
+5686 KTKGDFQLGTDR
-5698 GLLDTVKLTSTA
+5698 GLLDTVKLSSTA
-5710 GTVEFFAGNSATS
+5710 GTVEFFSGSSATS

-5728 TNASDI
+5728 TNAAEI
-5734 TIAGKGGKTTV
+5734 TIAGKGGTTTI

-5767 ASYSFTAYRAQ
+5767 ASYSFTADRAQ
-5778 QGSTAFA
+5778 IGTTPFN

-5797 SNVDLIE
+5797 SNVDLID
-5804 VKRLVNTDEN
+5804 VLRVVSTDEN

-5819 TAGTGDWGGSV
+5819 TSGSGDWGGTV
-5830 FQNPITQIAGTVE
+5830 FQNTITAIAGTVE
-5843 PLTLTGLSGDQYYL
+5843 PLNLPALTGEQFYL
-5857 PLKNRPYDSNGV
+5857 PLKNRPYDSAGV
-5869 QYISEQDILLID
+5869 QYFSENDILIID
-5881 TDDSGGT
+5881 TDDTGN

-5907 WIVVERLPF
+5907 YIVVERLPF
-5916 GTFTATRSDH
+5916 GTYTAKRSDH

-5935 TVQYNATW
+5935 IVQFNATW
-5943 TTTTI
+5943 TTTTL
-5948 DDAGTE
+5948 DDTGTE
-5954 DNVYLAQFGGNIELG
+5954 ENVYLAQFGGSIAIG
-5969 DYIIIDRKDTTNPAN
+5969 DYVIIDREDTTAD
-5984 GIFDQGEV
+5984 GIFDQGEL

-6000 QVAKKLSIKNG
+6000 QVAKKLTIKNG
-6011 CDTAQEETVFE
+6011 CDTANEEIVFE
-6022 VDSTTGDIV
+6022 VDSTTGNTTM
-6031 AGSGGTTIIKGTFNL
+6031 GSGGTTIINGQLNLNGT
-6046 QGSCSTPY
+6046 CTTPY

-6062 LSITNGSAIKTF
+6062 LTISDGSGITTF
-6074 EVDTCTGDTTIGNH
+6074 EVDTCTGDTNIGNH
-6088 HGTVFMLAEQY
+6088 HGTVFMLSEQF
-6099 GTSPAAYTKGVDE
+6099 GTTPSAYTKDVDE
-6112 VHVYRHNPMSEI
+6112 VHVYRHNPMSVI
-6124 SGGPLST
+6124 SGGPAST
-6131 LAAAVVT
+6131 TSAAIT
-6138 ATSNIEIQ
+6138 SATSNIEIQ
-6146 GNLTSFTKGDL
+6146 GNLTSFLKGDMI
-6157 VALYTAASIEII
+6157 ALYTTSSIEII
-6169 QITDDP
+6169 RVTDDP
-6175 YTGTGGELIL
+6175 YTGSGGEFIL
-6185 PTASNAEYS
+6185 PTASNAEYV
-6194 NGGRGMEGTSAQAFS
+6194 NGGRGIEGTSAIAFS
-6209 IGTNLVKLDKYDR
+6209 IGTNLVKLDKYER
-6222 TTTLLHDVPALQA
+6222 TTTLLHDMAATQA
-6235 DRATALKARDP
+6235 DRATALKARSP
-6246 NTSDIRLEISLADA
+6246 NNSDIRLEISLRDA
-6260 DLIAPKLDYVT
+6260 DLIAPKLDYIT

-6301 REPNVIGTTP
+6301 REPNLVGTTP
-6311 VKLFGGGST
+6311 VQLFGGGTT

-6339 GKTLVMSIAND
+6339 GKTLVMSISND

-6360 DPKTDTAGLTLKGAA
+6360 DPKTDTAGLTLKGPG

-6381 KIYYDNCQMHG
+6381 KVYYDDCQMFG
-6392 VCSTETSF
+6392 LCNTETTF
-6400 RVTNREGN
+6400 RVTNKEGN
-6408 VLMGETF
+6408 ILMGETF
-6415 YQAGKVLSVESA
+6415 YQAGKVLALESA

-6437 GAAGAGGTEGP
+6437 GTAGVGGTEGP

-6483 GTGIGQQQ
+6483 TTGLGQQI
-6491 DNALQVN
+6491 DNPLQVN
-6498 QNYMINAASGAN
+6498 QNYLVNASSGSN
-6510 MVLYLPDNAQTGDM
+6510 MVVYLPENAQTGDM

-6536 NTSLILRA
+6536 NTSLIIRA
-6544 KKANNVSVAIQ
+6544 KKINNIATNIQ
-6555 GDTTGSRIAS
+6555 GDGAGSRIDA
-6565 GSGQTLS
+6565 GAGQTLN

-6595 TVDVEGSA
+6595 TVDVEGSP

>member
-40 RPFRSIQRAFLEIS
+40 RPFKSIQRAFLEIS

-86 LATAEGIDEFA
+86 LATADGIDPFQ
-97 FDQALNQWIDNSN
+97 FDQALNEWVDNSN

-159 LESRSA
+159 LEARSA

-187 ASPLYDNTDGIG
+187 ASPLFDNSDGIG

-256 GDRIQET
+256 SDRIQET

-270 DIRSVETIKLTD
+270 DIRSIESIKLTD
-282 SSPAGTINV
+282 SAPAGTINV

-316 QLNGVF
+316 QLDGVF

-348 SASLISGTTY
+348 STSLISGTTY
-358 TTSNGLDSNAVV
+358 TAANGLDSNAVV

-433 FTNTFNQA
+433 YSNTFNQA

-464 RNFHVRASDDAFIQ
+464 RNFHVRASEDAVIQ

-520 FAFTQ
+520 YAFAQ

-534 VPPQVV
+534 VPPKVV

-564 SASDQTKIYL
+564 TASDQTKIYL
-574 GDDEAF
+574 GDDEGY
-580 NPETRVA
+580 NPETRLA

-608 PRSAGSS
+608 PRTAGSS
-615 NIFQSTL
+615 NIFSATL

-627 KKFNATAT
+627 KKFNATAS

-660 FIAYEAYGYITNKYP
+660 FIAYEAYGFITNKYP

-712 QAGESYYVGNN
+712 QAAESYYVGNN

-748 IRNFTYLRTGAE
+748 IRNFSYLRTGVE
-760 TTAGTAIVDVGDTSG
+760 TTGGSAIVDIGDTSG
-775 LVQGM
+775 VVQGM
-780 TVADYDPTQF
+780 TVADYDPSEF
-790 TDNKLNAGATRPA
+790 TDNKLNTGATRPA

-814 SVISSTEIELGQKA
+814 RVVSSTEIELGQKA
-828 TFSSKKVISD
+828 TFSTKKVISD

-862 VLDFP
+862 VLDYP
-867 SYTSPTGYGPQDC
+867 SYTSPQGYGPQDC

-918 SQKKEETIRAIE
+918 SQKKNETIRAIE
-930 YARDMSVQIM
+930 YARDMSIQIM
-940 RNEKSFIFGSHGLTQ
+940 RNEQAFVFGSHGLTQ

-982 NKNLIAAES
+982 NKQLIAAES
-991 VERMLVRSSTAEY
+991 VERMLIRSSTAEY
-1004 TPTDA
+1004 TPSDA

-1022 QSHGLTAASAITA
+1022 ASHGLIGPTSITA
-1035 SDASYNPETGWLT
+1035 SDATYNPETGWLT
-1048 ITSNGHGLAAGSKVK
+1048 VTSNAHGLAAGSKIK
-1063 IEDESLTLTCSMDGD
+1063 IEDDSLTLTCSMDGN
-1078 ASTHV
+1078 ASVHT
-1083 YPRSSDPISN
+1083 YPRSTDPISD
-1093 KWVEV
+1093 KWIEV
-1098 AEADTNTFSIDVGKS
+1098 VEADTNTFSVDVGKS
-1113 LLIGHDVTAAAY
+1113 LLVGHDVTAASFA
-1125 VPATGLLTA
+1125 PATGLLTV
-1134 TIPGHQLSEG
+1134 TIPNHQLSEG
-1144 QNVRIEDGAFTFTC
+1144 QNVRVEDSAFTFTC
-1158 AQDNYGTQHVY
+1158 AQDNHATQHVY

-1180 VKIVSDGSKHTV
+1180 VKIVADGSKHTV

-1203 MEFTLTNHG
+1203 IEFTLANHG
-1212 FENGD
+1212 FSDGD
-1217 KIRIDDN
+1217 KIRLDDDS
-1224 ALVFTCAMDN
+1224 LIFTCAMDA

-1250 KWVTITNK
+1250 KWVTITNT

-1266 VGTTGAVTYDLTNA
+1266 VGTTGAVTYDITNA
-1280 VYDPA
+1280 NYDPA
-1285 SGELTVSVGGNH
+1285 SGQLTVSVDGNH

-1307 ADNALTFTCGMDGN
+1307 ATDALTFTCGMDGN

-1326 YPRTTDPA
+1326 YPRVTDPA

-1343 VGGNYDISNANYNP
+1343 VGGDFDISNANYNP
-1357 STGVLEFTVANHG
+1357 STGVLEFTVPNHG
-1370 LTNGELIKIA
+1370 IANGELIKIA
-1380 NNSLT
+1380 KESLT
-1385 FTCGMDS
+1385 FTCGMDN

-1399 PRATDPYSGDWLSV
+1399 PRATDPYSGDWLPV
-1413 YDVAQNSF
+1413 YDVAQNTF

-1431 VEFTPTGA
+1431 VEFTPTNA
-1439 AYDPATGDLELT
+1439 SYDPATGDLELT
-1451 VGAHN
+1451 VGPHN

-1469 VSFTCTM
+1469 LSFTCTM
-1476 DNNQVAQSYPRANLD
+1476 DGNQVAQSYPRANLD
-1491 KASGRSLPITSV
+1491 KASGRSLPITAI
-1503 DTGKFTI
+1503 DTGKFTL
-1510 NVGTAGTNKDF
+1510 NVGAAGSNKF
-1521 TPTGATYNQ
+1521 LTPTGATYNE
-1530 NNGEMVLTVG
+1530 NNGDMVLTVG
-1540 QHGLRVGTDIT
+1540 QHGLRVGTDIV
-1551 LKDNSLTFTC
+1551 LKDNSLAFTC

-1579 YAGKSIAITAVGSS
+1579 FAGKSIAVTAVGST
-1593 QHTATNVAYTP
+1593 QHTATNVDYTP
-1604 STGVMVVTV
+1604 STGAMVVTV
-1613 PSHGFSPG
+1613 ASHGFSPG

-1630 ITLTCELDGNVSQKT
+1630 ITLTCDLDGNVSQKT

-1659 PILSASTD
+1659 PILSATTD
-1667 TLTINVGSS
+1667 TFTINVGSS

-1738 LTNSVKHLPQSAHT
+1738 LTNSIKNLPQSAHT
-1752 FKRATNYAISKRGG
+1752 FKRATSHAISKRGG
-1766 DITVNVGKS
+1766 DVTVNVGKS

-1804 AGTSVKVDPNSLKF
+1804 AGTSIKIDDDALKF

-1828 KSYPRATDPVN
+1828 KSYPRSTDPVH

-1844 ITAASAT
+1844 ITAVTAT
-1851 TITINVGQSPIVS
+1851 TITIDVGQSPIVS
-1864 HNVDDGSYNPA
+1864 HNVDDGSYDPA

-1894 KIDDAGVTF
+1894 KIADGGVTF

-1911 HTFITGAAGGVTADG
+1911 HTFITGANNGITDGGG
-1926 STALTAASGTT
+1926 NNWTAASGTT

-1946 LEVGAHALNAASTHT
+1946 LEVGAHSLNAASTHT

-1968 AATGTMLVTIANH
+1968 AATGAMVVTIANH

-2005 VSTKTYPRKSDPTF
+2005 VSTKTYPRRSDPTF

-2027 VTTDSFSVDVGSSP
+2027 VTQDSFSVDVGSSP

-2050 NYNPTTGIMELTIGA
+2050 NYDPTTGIMELTIGA

-2087 DNHQTTHTYPRTTD
+2087 DNHATTHTYPRATD
-2101 PFSDKSFAITDVTA
+2101 PFSDKAFAITDVTA

-2129 NVTAHLFVS
+2129 NTTAHTFVS
-2138 ATADCVTS
+2138 ATANCVTS

-2165 NSTITFDQDALT
+2165 NSTITFAQDALT

-2190 YPRAG
+2190 YPRAT

-2213 TVFVGFSTGSQS
+2213 TVFVGFSVGSQS

-2242 TTYDPTTGILSVTTA
+2242 TTYDPATGILSVTTA

-2282 NSTNHTYPRVTDPVS
+2282 NATQHTYPRVTDPVS
-2297 SKWLKVSNVTGTTF
+2297 SKWLKVSNVTSTTF
-2311 DVQVLDVIPSTNVT
+2311 EVQVLDVIPSTNTT
-2325 AHTFITGSN
+2325 AHLFVTGST

-2348 IEITGVTADTITVNV
+2348 IEITGVTADTITINV

-2387 GYVHTFKSADAGALK
+2387 GYVHTFKSADAGAVK

-2409 QFVSATSGALI
+2409 TFVSATSGALI
-2420 SGGNYAHIFVSAVA
+2420 SGGNYAHTFVGAVA
-2434 NGLTRYDGTVTFDV
+2434 NGLTRYNDTVTLDV

-2454 TAHQFV
+2454 TAHTFV
-2460 SAIPNAITTGGNYA
+2460 SAIPNAITTGGNYT
-2474 HTFISSNPNGIK
+2474 HSFIDANPNGIK

-2497 ALNFTC
+2497 ALTFTC
-2503 DMDGHNSQH
+2503 DMDNHGSSH

-2532 TNQFTVNIGTT
+2532 TNQITVNIGKTS
-2543 GQGNLDVSDATYN
+2543 QGNLDVSDAAYN
-2556 PSTGDMTVTVGS
+2556 PSTGDLTLTVGQ
-2568 HDLEPGQD
+2568 HNLEPGQD
-2576 VRIIGNSIKFSCNAD
+2576 VKIIGNSIKFTCNKD
-2591 NNATDHAY
+2591 NNATEHAY
-2599 PRPTDPAGTSSLP
+2599 PRPTDPAGTSSLV
-2612 VKSVGS
+2612 VKDVGS
-2618 SYHSST
+2618 TYHSST
-2624 DASYNPSTGDL
+2624 NASYDPATGELTL
-2635 VLTVANH
+2635 VVAGH
-2642 GFTNGDRIKI
+2642 GFTDGDRIKI

-2664 NHATEHAYPRLK
+2664 NNATEHAYPRLK
-2676 DPSNGKWLVIS
+2676 DPSNGKWLAIYGSTS
-2687 DATTNTFKVN
+2687 DSFKVN
-2697 VGQAGASQTYTPTAA
+2697 VGQAGASQSYTPTGVDYQPAS
-2712 TYTAATG
+2712 G
-2719 QLVLTIPNHNIP
+2719 NLILTIPNHNIP
-2731 VGKNITIAQDSL
+2731 IGKNITIAQDSL
-2743 KFRCAMGGTSD
+2743 KFRCTMGDTSE
-2754 IKTYPRSSDPIYSTG
+2754 IKSYPRQTDPIYNTP
-2769 TIVTAA
+2769 TIVNSVSG
-2775 DATTVTVNVGA
+2775 DEIVINVGA
-2786 SPLVSHTPTDASF
+2786 SPLVTHTPTGASF
-2799 DPANGLMT
+2799 DPVTGLMT
-2807 LTIGSH
+2807 LIIGNH
-2813 NLTVGESV
+2813 NISVGDSV
-2821 KIADAG
+2821 KLADGA
-2827 VTFTCGQDNNATNHA
+2827 VTFTCAQDNNATNHA
-2842 YPRTTIESHTAT
+2842 YPRSTIDSHNISDAS
-2854 MAAYDPDTGIITVTV
+2854 YDPSTGVLTLTNS
-2869 AGHGMR
+2869 GHGIKQ
-2875 DGDWVKLAD
+2875 GDWVKVAD
-2884 DSLTFTCAQDS
+2884 NSLTFTCAQDNDG
-2895 HATNHTYPR
+2895 TNHTYPR
-2904 ASDPISN
+2904 ATDPISN
-2911 KWVKISNTQTNT
+2911 KWVKVLAVTIDT
-2923 FDIQVLDS
+2923 FDIQVLDF
-2931 APSTNTTDHT
+2931 APSTNTTAHT

-2948 GITQKKDKSYDSPVD
+2948 AVTQKRDKSYDSPVNV
-2963 ITAVTATTITLDVGK
+2963 TAVTADSITLDVGK
-2978 SSNTTVHAF
+2978 SSDTTQHLF
-2987 VSATADAI
+2987 VSGLADSV
-2995 TSGGNYGHTFVSA
+2995 TSGGNYTHTFISA

-3013 TADITENVFTPT
+3013 VADITENKFTPT

-3030 PATGDLTLTIGSHSL
+3030 PASGDLTLTIGSHSL

-3062 QMDEEQS
+3062 QMDGEQS
-3069 NKLYPRPAS
+3069 NKVYPRPAS
-3078 KGLTA
+3078 KSLTA

-3096 SITTTANHGLKTGD
+3096 SITTTTEHGLLDGD

-3125 NGATGTAAEKS
+3125 NGATGSIAEKS

-3143 VSGTWIKVTET
+3143 VSGQWIKVSNVSATT
-3154 GVDSFEFQ
+3154 FEFQ
-3162 CLEALPS
+3162 CLAGLPS
-3169 TNTDTHAFI
+3169 TNTDVHTFV
-3178 SGVADGITRQTA
+3178 SGVADAITRQTGSDWA
-3190 SDRVS
+3190 SSRSLNIV
-3195 GRSVDIIA
+3195 GRTS
-3203 RTANTITVNVGN
+3203 NTITVNVGG

-3227 DYNSTTGDLILTI
+3227 DYNSTTGEMILTI
-3240 GQHGLREGAGIIL
+3240 GQHGLREGANIIL

-3261 CSKDNHTSN
+3261 CSKDNNTSN

-3290 SVGASMH
+3290 EVGATLH
-3297 SVSGAEYTPE
+3297 SAAGASYIPE
-3307 TGVLKLTVNN
+3307 TGVLSLTVNN
-3317 HGFSNG
+3317 HGFSHG
-3323 DYIKLDDESLTL
+3323 DYIQIVDGSLVM
-3335 TCDLDGNVNQKKY
+3335 TCDLDGNVSSKNY

-3354 PVSSRWLKIAEK
+3354 YPSGRWLKIQNV
-3366 TTNTFEVNV
+3366 TTNAFDVNV
-3375 GISQDKSVHSFVSA
+3375 GISSDTTNHTFVSA
-3389 VANGLHR
+3389 VANGIKR
-3396 QNGTVTVNIGASQ
+3396 QNGTITVNIGASP

-3416 AASYNAITGDMT
+3416 SASYNASNGD
-3428 LTIGVHDLQNG
+3428 LVLDIGVHDLQNG
-3439 EKIKIAPD
+3439 EKIRLATD
-3447 SLTFQ
+3447 SLTFT
-3452 CAKDA
+3452 CTKDN

-3472 NSDIEIKDATTTT
+3472 NSDLEIKDATATT
-3485 ITVNVGAA
+3485 ITVNVNFAA
-3493 AANDQYDHTFV
+3493 TADQYDHTFV
-3504 NATANAIIYNQ
+3504 SANTNAVIYNQ
-3515 RYTHTFVN
+3515 RYTHTFV
-3523 SVANA
+3523 SSTTNA

-3533 ASPHTFVSATANSIR
+3533 QSPHTFVSAVANSIK
-3548 HYPTANHTFVRSVAG
+3548 HYPTANHTFVRAVA
-3563 NVQKETGT
+3563 NNIERESGT

-3577 VATLSNQY
+3577 AAALADQY
-3585 PHQFKSA
+3585 PHLFTTA
-3592 SAGAIQ
+3592 SAGAVQ
-3598 TGGSYFHKFVSA
+3598 TGGAYFHKFVSA
-3610 VNNSIHKVF
+3610 VTNSIHKVF

-3643 ADNIAYGGN
+3643 GDNIAYGGN

-3672 DETNYVFE
+3672 EETNYVFE

-3695 LVTGHHGLP
+3695 LVTGHHGLS
-3704 QVFDKSITF
+3704 QVFDKSITY
-3713 NEVNPAP
+3713 NEPDP
-3720 SNKFADARNLVVA
+3720 PTDRFGDARNLVVA

-3743 ERMLVQ
+3743 ERMLVNY
-3749 HPGFVPPTGNQQDC
+3749 PGFVPPTGNPQDC

-3797 VQEVAGEEAQTTQAL
+3797 VQEVAGEEQQTIDAL

-3842 TITGEVAPHVSS
+3842 SITANVAAHVSN
-3854 RHADAKNLILAN
+3854 RHADAKDLILAN
-3866 VEFAAEVALGRM
+3866 VEFAAEIALGRM
-3878 IAQFPSYS
+3878 IAQYPSYT
-3886 WQAGYSSTDCL
+3886 WQSGYSSTDCL

-3932 AGSESETIF
+3932 SGSENETIF

-3949 IKEIATNVEV
+3949 IKEIATNVDV
-3959 TVGGHTSLTQTRDLT
+3959 TVGGHTSLAQVKDTT
-3974 ITNGVINGDCNV
+3974 ITDGVSNGDCNV
-3986 VLSAIDTLVAILTGT
+3986 VLSAIDTLVSILTGT
-4001 ISDSTS
+4001 IQSPAS
-4007 LQGITRTDSVGP
+4007 LQGVTRTDSNGP

-4025 AVGVLTKIVT
+4025 AVGTLAKIVT
-4035 DAITDPSTLSGKK
+4035 DAIADPSTLSGKK
-4048 HTVTTSTY
+4048 HTVSTSSY
-4056 DPTTGWLTLDIGAH
+4056 DPATGALTLEIGAH
-4070 SYTNGTSVHIV
+4070 SYSAGTSVYIP

-4088 CERDNNATNHT
+4088 CARDNNATNHT

-4106 ASNNDP
+4106 ASLNDP

-4118 ATTITVN
+4118 ATSITVN
-4125 VGISSDISTHTFVS
+4125 VGVSSDTSVHTFVS
-4139 ASEKIVIGGVTR
+4139 AAEKIVVGGVTR

-4185 TRTISNGACQ
+4185 PRTISNGACQ

-4201 TTLYQIITGTIN
+4201 TTLFQIITGTIN
-4213 SASYLDS
+4213 SASYLDT

-4242 TNSYLHFEFADAVY
+4242 TNSYLYFEFIDGVY

-4262 VDNTITQNTT
+4262 VDDTITQNTT

-4279 ANAIRQYFA
+4279 ANAIRQYFS
-4288 NISTIIQTGLG
+4288 NISTVIQTGLG
-4299 SVPRS
+4299 TVPRS
-4304 QPSQLTTSLSSR
+4304 EPSQLSTALSSR
-4316 ATVFTLTQGVGAN
+4316 ATVWTLGQGNVAN
-4329 PHDLETGTPIRLVPR
+4329 PHDLETGTPVRLVPR
-4344 PRYDTQTNSYV
+4344 PRYDTVTQSYV
-4355 DVDKRFVRLPNGF
+4355 EVDKRFVRLPNGF
-4368 ATNQEYYVIAPA
+4368 NTNQEYYVIAPA
-4380 RNTQPENY
+4380 RTTKPENY
-4388 SANAVFN
+4388 GISATFN
-4395 GSDQTKIMLA
+4395 GTDQTKIMLA

-4413 GIYLHSSEVEDIHPD
+4413 GIYLHSAEVEDIHPD
-4428 IEIDIYQFV
+4428 VEIDLYQFT

-4446 YGCVLDG
+4446 YACVLDG

-4475 GHTVFFRERE
+4475 GHTVFFRKRE

-4503 DSQGRLLGNRYF
+4503 DVNGRLLNNKYF
-4515 FARYQTEKVFTIHKT
+4515 YARYQTEKVFTIHKT

-4541 TYQPGTYDFNVFANK
+4541 TYQPGIYDFNVFANK
-4556 RQSPMRFDPTFVNP
+4556 RESPMRFDPTFVNP
-4570 NTNPVIYGKWYLQ
+4570 NTSPVIYGKWYLQ
-4583 VENSNGTDQII
+4583 VENDNSTDQII

-4615 KDERPANDRLY
+4615 KDERPADDRLY

-4647 IKTRTDETRRI
+4647 IKTRTDETRRL
-4658 VPQKISLKPVSG
+4658 VPQKLLLKPVSG
-4670 GTTKARFSN
+4670 NVTKARFSN

-4684 EYIGYTKQEFISNS
+4684 EYIGYTKADFINFS
-4698 LNDEIAYDPY
+4698 LNEEVAYDPY
-4708 KKDVVGNTQF
+4708 KKDLVGNTQF
-4718 KKVITTQNYISMTIQ
+4718 AKTITTQNYISMTIQ
-4733 SGRYVQTGGLT
+4733 SGRYVTQGAD
-4744 DYLELTVFEHGVTNP
+4744 DYLELTVFEQGVTNT
-4759 ALLNTKFNTIKITA
+4759 ALANTKFTTVKITA
-4773 PQGGSFTANKTQSV
+4773 PQGGAFVANKTQSV
-4787 EGNKVE
+4787 AGNRIE

-4799 GYGYLHAIMNVPGTT
+4799 GYGYLHAIMQVPGTT
-4814 TWHMILKDVVG
+4814 TWHMILKDTVG
-4825 KIDYDAIDNTRFSQ
+4825 KIDYDSIDNIRFSQ

-4862 KKEYPEFYYRQ
+4862 KKGYPEYYYRQ
-4873 NGAGVYTITPG
+4873 NGAAVYTITPG

-4909 FYVFN
+4909 FYIFN

-4935 RGNISPLPQGA
+4935 RGNISPMPQGA
-4946 GNLGNFRNFKFSQ
+4946 GNLGNFKNFKFSQ
-4959 PISSL
+4959 PISKL

-5016 DLVKNNAFGDNT
+5016 DLVKNNAFGTNT
-5028 YTQVSSS
+5028 YTQVSASV
-5035 IDNRIKAQKGNA
+5035 DNRIRAQKGNA

-5055 IPISGDSTVVADQ
+5055 IPIVGDSTVQTDQ

-5152 VFLESATLVDSD
+5152 VFLESATLQDSA
-5164 DDDESLGNLVTTFDT
+5164 DDDETLGNLVTTFDT

-5246 GDVVIARNKISAAI
+5246 GDIVIARNKISAAI
-5260 FQFNSRRDGQGY
+5260 FQFNSRRDGQAY
-5272 KILTHITGAT
+5272 KIQTHVVGAV

-5293 FNVSQ
+5293 FGASQ
-5298 IVSYGNAG
+5298 IVQYGNAG
-5306 APDSGDML
+5306 APTSGDFL
-5314 LKGGSIGKSGSL
+5314 LKGESIGKTGSL

-5332 YYTTIG
+5332 YYTLIG
-5338 NAVPESLAF
+5338 NAVPESFAF
-5347 NNTNVITLTW
+5347 NNTNVITIKW
-5357 ATLTNQQLGI
+5357 VSLTNTQLGI
-5367 TSASELRFSGFSD
+5367 TSSSEIKITGFSD
-5380 PDFNGTWQ
+5380 SDFNGTWQ

-5393 FNPAANTLQ
+5393 FNPASDTLQ
-5402 FAIGAT
+5402 IAIGAT
-5408 KNTVNN
+5408 KNSVNN
-5414 QNPRMWSDEVVANAN
+5414 QNPRMWSDEVVNNPN
-5429 ITIEYSNSNWKE
+5429 IRLEYSNSNWKE
-5441 WGVIGAEAIRTETDA
+5441 WGVIGAEALRTESDT
-5456 IGDYKLGINTVG
+5456 IGDYKLGVNTVG
-5468 RSDKASYSE
+5468 RSDKASFE
-5477 NFVDAKTNPRAN
+5477 KNFVDAKTTPRAN

-5521 DAFMVGGDSSSP
+5521 DAFMVGGDSATP
-5533 TDESTFRV
+5533 ENESTFRV
-5541 STANGGRVGVNVT
+5541 STANGGRVGINVT
-5554 DAELDRAL
+5554 NTELDRAL

-5567 SRFTGDARF
+5567 SRFTGDAKF
-5576 EEDIEINGGGGANTA
+5576 EEDIEINGGGGTNTA
-5591 QIRTSITTGK
+5591 QVRTTITTGTIE
-5601 VQFFPNA
+5601 FFPSLFE
-5608 GGTPFT
+5608 GTLDF
-5614 GEVEIAPLGTT
+5614 APLATT
-5625 IKIADATPSD
+5625 VHVANDSTAD
-5635 QFIKIGNFSFHS
+5635 QFIRVGNASLHS
-5647 NIDIGFTPTMST
+5647 NIWIGATPDTST
-5659 NISKVQIGGAYENNE
+5659 NISKIEIGGAYNNNE
-5674 SLSYTLIGTKSF
+5674 SLSFTLIGTKSF
-5686 KTKGDFQLGTVR
+5686 KTKGDFQLGTDR

-5710 GTVEFFAGNSATS
+5710 GTVEFFSGNSATS

-5728 TNASDI
+5728 TNAAEI
-5734 TIAGKGGKTTV
+5734 TIAGKGGTTTI

-5751 DSTARFN
+5751 DSSARFN

-5778 QGSTAFA
+5778 IGSTAFS
-5785 HASGDLGNNIFN
+5785 HASGDLGNNVFN
-5797 SNVDLIE
+5797 SNVDLID
-5804 VKRLVNTDEN
+5804 VLRVASTSDV
-5814 YNAID
+5814 YNAVD
-5819 TAGTGDWGGSV
+5819 TAGTGDWGGTI
-5830 FQNPITQIAGTVE
+5830 FQNEITQISGTVE
-5843 PLTLTGLSGDQYYL
+5843 PLTLPALTGEQYYL
-5857 PLKNRPYDSNGV
+5857 PLKNRPFDNNGD

-5881 TDDSGGT
+5881 TDDSGNR
-5888 KHPEFVK
+5888 HPEFVK

-5916 GTFTATRSDH
+5916 GTYTAKRSDH
-5926 SDTTAIYKC
+5926 PDTTAIYKC
-5935 TVQYNATW
+5935 VVQYNATW

-5948 DDAGTE
+5948 DATGAE
-5954 DNVYLAQFGGNIELG
+5954 ENVYLAQFGGSIELG
-5969 DYIIIDRKDTTNPAN
+5969 DYVIIDREDTTSN
-5984 GIFDQGEV
+5984 GIFDQGEM
-5992 FKVKTLLS
+5992 FKVKVLLS

-6011 CDTAQEETVFE
+6011 CDTANEVTVFE
-6022 VDSTTGDIV
+6022 VDSTTGNTQL
-6031 AGSGGTTIIKGTFNL
+6031 GTGGTTVINGQLSLNGTCA
-6046 QGSCSTPY
+6046 SPY
-6054 TNSTTNKK
+6054 TNDPTNKK
-6062 LSITNGSAIKTF
+6062 LTITNGSEITTF

-6099 GTSPAAYTKGVDE
+6099 GTAPAAYTKGVDE
-6112 VHVYRHNPMSEI
+6112 VHVYRHNPMSVI
-6124 SGGPLST
+6124 SGGPAT
-6131 LAAAVVT
+6131 TTADNVVT

-6157 VALYTAASIEII
+6157 VAIYTTDAIEII

-6175 YTGTGGELIL
+6175 YTGGGGELLL
-6185 PTASNAEYS
+6185 PTSSNAQYT
-6194 NGGRGMEGTSAQAFS
+6194 NGGRGVEGTSARAFS
-6209 IGTNLVKLDKYDR
+6209 IGANVVKLDKYDR

-6235 DRATALKARDP
+6235 DRATELKARTP
-6246 NTSDIRLEISLADA
+6246 NQSDIRLEISLKDA

-6301 REPNVIGTTP
+6301 REPNVVGTTP
-6311 VKLFGGGST
+6311 VQLFGGGST
-6320 TINQDLEVISGAVR
+6320 TINQDLEVISANVR

-6408 VLMGETF
+6408 ILMGETF
-6415 YQAGKVLSVESA
+6415 YQKGKVLSVESA

-6437 GAAGAGGTEGP
+6437 GAAGTGGTEGP

-6483 GTGIGQQQ
+6483 TTGLGQQI
-6491 DNALQVN
+6491 DNPLQVN
-6498 QNYMINAASGAN
+6498 QNYLVNASSGSN
-6510 MVLYLPDNAQTGDM
+6510 MVVYLPDNAQTGDM
-6524 IRFIE
+6524 IRFVE

-6536 NTSLILRA
+6536 NTSLIIRA
-6544 KKANNVSVAIQ
+6544 KKINNISTNIQ
-6555 GDTTGSRIAS
+6555 GDGTGSRIAA
-6565 GSGQTLS
+6565 GAGQTLN

-6603 SAQTIPPALRGWWLI
+6603 SAQTIPPGLRGWWLI